1 MPGHVLNEQSPP
13 GHDSQ
18 LFPVHPELHSQVTE
32 FSAHVPWSP
41 QVGIPG
47 HVSIGIKGKV
57 K

>member
-1 MPGHVLNEQSPP
+1 MPGHVLNEQSSP

-18 LFPVHPELHSQVTE
+18 LFPVHPELHSHVTE
-32 FSAHVPWSP
+32 LSAHAPLLL